1 MEKNCT
7 SIVWFRRDLRIE
19 DNPALAAAARDGKL
33 LPVFIWCPKEEGQY
47 YPGRVSRWW
56 LKQSLIHLQHSL
68 KSLGAELVLIKAES
82 TLSALLDCISAVGA
96 TKVVYNHL
104 YGMFLPSLMSF
115 FANYYILCGVSG
127 NHPISLV
134 RDHSIKQKLVELG
147 INVQSYNGEL
157 LFEPWE
163 VYDDNERAFTTF
175 KAYWDK
181 SLNMEREHVAHLPPW
196 RLVPAEGK
204 VENTPIE
211 ALGLENESEKS
222 SNALLGRGWSPG
234 WSNADKAFTELI
246 QHHLLN
252 YSKDRLRVGGNST
265 SLLSP
270 YLHFGELS
278 VRKVFQCVRM
288 KQVVWKNEQNS
299 VGEESATLFLKSVG
313 LREYSRYICFNFP
326 FTHERSLLSSLKH
339 FPWDVNQ
346 AHFKAWRQGRTGY
359 PLVDA
364 GMRELW
370 ATGWIHNRIRVI
382 VSSFFVKFLRL
393 PWQWGMKYFWDTL
406 LDADLESDIIGWQY
420 ISGSLPDG
428 HELERMDSP
437 QIQGFNFDPEGEYVR
452 QWLPELARMPTEW
465 IHHPWDAPLTVLK
478 SAGVDLGINYPKPI
492 IDIDLA
498 RDRLTEAIA
507 IMRQNEATSN
517 AANTNGTDEV
527 VFDNADTNEE
537 NLAVVKKNTLCS
549 SSRDQRVPSM
559 QNSKNGIQ
567 NKKRLKLRE
576 DDRLLKDCKNGDE
589 VSKMDD
595 DLCSTAE
602 SSSTKKQMTNSR
614 NSVCVPQ
621 NCSSMSSDAP
631 YQVCGSSDVKYRWQE
646 EIGTEEMSSKNGKME
661 QLKNLFLVLS
671 FCK

>member
-1 MEKNCT
+1 MEKSCT

-19 DNPALAAAARDGKL
+19 DNPALSCAAKDGKI

-56 LKQSLIHLQHSL
+56 LKQSLIHLQQSL
-68 KSLGAELVLIKAES
+68 KSLGAELVLIKAET
-82 TLSALLDCISAVGA
+82 TLSALLDCVSAVGA
-96 TKVVYNHL
+96 TKIVYNHL
-104 YGMFLPSLMSF
+104 YD
-115 FANYYILCGVSG
+115 
-127 NHPISLV
+127 PISLV
-134 RDHSIKQKLVELG
+134 RDHNIKHKLGELG

-163 VYDDNERAFTTF
+163 VYDDNEQTFTTF
-175 KAYWDK
+175 NAYWDK
-181 SLNMEREHVAHLPPW
+181 SLSMQNEPVSHLPPW
-196 RLVPAEGK
+196 RLVPATGT

-234 WSNADKAFTELI
+234 WTNADKAFTEFI
-246 QHHLLN
+246 EHHLLN

-278 VRKVFQCVRM
+278 IRKLFQHVRM
-288 KQVVWKNEQNS
+288 KQIIWKNEQNAL
-299 VGEESATLFLKSVG
+299 GERSAGLFLKSTG

-326 FTHERSLLSSLKH
+326 FTHERSLLSVFKY
-339 FPWDVNQ
+339 FPWDVNET
-346 AHFKAWRQGRTGY
+346 HFKAWRQGRTGY

-406 LDADLESDIIGWQY
+406 LDADLESDILGWQY

-428 HELERMDSP
+428 HELERMDNP
-437 QIQGFNFDPEGEYVR
+437 QIQGFNFDPEGDYIR

-465 IHHPWDAPLTVLK
+465 IHHPYDAPLTVLK
-478 SAGVDLGINYPKPI
+478 SAGVDLGTNYPKPI

-498 RDRLTEAIA
+498 RDKLTEAISV
-507 IMRQNEATSN
+507 MREKASTEKASN
-517 AANTNGTDEV
+517 PNGTDEV
-527 VFDNADTNEE
+527 VFDNVNLPVQNEVLKE
-537 NLAVVKKNTLCS
+537 KTLCPAS
-549 SSRDQRVPSM
+549 SSHDQRVPSM
-559 QNSKNGIQ
+559 KISKNGVQ
-567 NKKRLKLRE
+567 SKKRPKSVE
-576 DDRLLKDCKNGDE
+576 NDLKDNLVSGNNGNE
-589 VSKMDD
+589 LLKMDD
-595 DLCSTAE
+595 DVCSTAE
-602 SSSTKKQMTNSR
+602 SSSGKKRMTKSG

-621 NCSSMSSDAP
+621 NWTSMSTDELYRARD
-631 YQVCGSSDVKYRWQE
+631 SSGVEYRWQE
-646 EIGTEEMSSKNGKME
+646 EIGTEEVSSKNGAT
-661 QLKNLFLVLS
+661 NLQNFANQILDEEKS
-671 FCK
+671 